1 MHTHDAEVYER
12 VLRILRVDFA
22 REPSL
27 LVPQATLRGT
37 LMMDSLDLVDLVFF
51 LQREFGLEA
60 RMEDYREIRSLDGLV
75 KFVSSHAPG
84 GRAPEASPGIA

>member
-1 MHTHDAEVYER
+1 MHNSMDLLIEAVCR
-12 VLRILRVDFA
+12 VKNIDPDQVSTKTPIED
-22 REPSL
+22 
-27 LVPQATLRGT
+27 